1 MDHVFGTI
9 IQSGYFEEAGEEA
22 VPNCV
27 TVSRNPAEMMTDVR
41 KPGHLGEGA
50 GEQREQREQ
59 RARERVGFKFHEDV
73 MAVEDVMLVDSLWLS
88 PLPSPHDV

>member
-9 IQSGYFEEAGEEA
+9 VQSGYFGEAEEEAI
-22 VPNCV
+22 PNCV

-50 GEQREQREQ
+50 GEQREQRE
-59 RARERVGFKFHEDV
+59 
-73 MAVEDVMLVDSLWLS
+73 
-88 PLPSPHDV
+88 